1 MKVNLRWITPK
12 ADEEVGYI
20 ARVSNPDAKP
30 DDPVAK
36 LIKYLMDHQHWSP
49 FEMACMCVEIN
60 TTRDIARQILRH
72 RSFHFQEFSQRYSIV
87 SEEPEYSDA
96 RLQDHKNR
104 QNSIPVEDK
113 FISKEWQALQ
123 NHVWDVC
130 WFCYQSAL
138 RLGIAKELARK
149 LLPEGLTRTRMYMQ
163 GTLRDWLH
171 YVGIRARTETQ
182 LEHRKV
188 ANEILRLMDE
198 LVPLTMSAAHNA
210 GVVPD
215 TINLEPISTGDRV

>member
-12 ADEEVGYI
+12 ADEEIAYI
-20 ARVSNPDAKP
+20 ARVSNPNAKP
-30 DDPVAK
+30 DDPSEK
-36 LIKYLMDHQHWSP
+36 LIRYLLDHKHWSP
-49 FEMACMCVEIN
+49 FEMACMCVEIE

-87 SEEPEYSDA
+87 PEEPEISDA

-113 FISKEWQALQ
+113 FISSEWASLQ
-123 NHVWDVC
+123 NWVWDVC
-130 WFCYQSAL
+130 WFGYQAAL

-163 GTLRDWLH
+163 GTIRDWLH
-171 YVGIRARTETQ
+171 YIAVRAGTETQ
-182 LEHRKV
+182 LEHRNV
-188 ANEILRLMDE
+188 AQVILKILADNCPVIYE
-198 LVPLTMSAAHNA
+198 SAHYA
-210 GVVPD
+210 GVIP
-215 TINLEPISTGDRV
+215 